1 MASIR
6 WTANRTAVAGRDY
19 VLNCPYSG
27 YPIQSIQWYRQG
39 HVIKETDKFKL
50 NSNGTLKIVNADP
63 TDSGDYTC
71 LVKGSNTSIAKKA
84 LYIEVLRMSKSRKQ
98 NIQKSSC

>member
-6 WTANRTAVAGRDY
+6 YTANRTAVAGRDY

-39 HVIKETDKFKL
+39 QVIKETDKLKV
-50 NSNGTLKIVNADP
+50 NTNGTLRIANAEP
-63 TDSGDYTC
+63 TDSGEYTC
-71 LVKGSNTSIAKKA
+71 IVKGSATSIAKRA
-84 LYIEVLRMSKSRKQ
+84 LYVEVLRKSMSTAE
-98 NIQKSSC
+98 

>member
-19 VLNCPYSG
+19 VVNCPYSG

-39 HVIKETDKFKL
+39 LVIKETDKFKL
-50 NSNGTLKIVNADP
+50 NSNGTLRIANVDT

-71 LVKGSNTSIAKKA
+71 LVKGSATSIAKRA
-84 LYIEVLRMSKSRKQ
+84 IYVEVLRKSMSAHRPTAM
-98 NIQKSSC
+98 N